1 MTRIH
6 LSSEPCSSCPRR
18 TDGATPTP
26 RRDDHSDLPQRSS
39 CLPEP
44 RPSWFSELRVFGKL
58 SILIL
63 AVGVTAC
70 ALLVLRQQRLDA
82 VHELAVAQ
90 ARIAERDRD
99 LYEIRTRIATRVM
112 PNQVELLA
120 ARIAPLEPIRFAL
133 PQRPGTPEPQA
144 IAKVDTTR
152 RTSPPSPG
160 RVPPRAQ
167 R

>member
-1 MTRIH
+1 M
-6 LSSEPCSSCPRR
+6 
-18 TDGATPTP
+18 
-26 RRDDHSDLPQRSS
+26 
-39 CLPEP
+39 
-44 RPSWFSELRVFGKL
+44 
-58 SILIL
+58 IL

-99 LYEIRTRIATRVM
+99 LYEIRTRIASRVM

-144 IAKVDTTR
+144 IAKADTTR
-152 RTSPPSPG
+152 RTPPSTPG